1 MCPADGLHLQ
11 VTAKGV
17 VVFAPAP
24 LLTVTIESRGEMP
37 DIHLHAGGQGFWLAR
52 MAGALGARVALCG
65 SFGGESGAV
74 VRTLVASEGVTV
86 RGVETE
92 AGNGAYVHDRRSGE
106 RVPIAEVPSAPLSRH
121 EVDELYAITL
131 VEGLE
136 AAVCLLGGPTAA
148 DVLPADTYR
157 RLAADLRGGGRTVI
171 ADLSGPPLHAA
182 LEGGVDVLKV
192 SHEEVLADGWAASDG
207 VDDLLAAVSTL
218 QGAGAGR
225 VVVSRAD
232 RPALATAAGGIVEVV
247 SPRLEPV
254 DVHGAG
260 DSMTAGVA
268 AALARGDGW
277 EDALRLGAAAGSLNV
292 TRRGLATGRRRE
304 IERLAR
310 HVELRPL
317 DRHGAISTRTETP
330 EELAARTRPQ

>member
-1 MCPADGLHLQ
+1 M
-11 VTAKGV
+11 TA
-17 VVFAPAP
+17 
-24 LLTVTIESRGEMP
+24 T
-37 DIHLHAGGQGFWLAR
+37 
-52 MAGALGARVALCG
+52 
-65 SFGGESGAV
+65 
-74 VRTLVASEGVTV
+74 
-86 RGVETE
+86 
-92 AGNGAYVHDRRSGE
+92 
-106 RVPIAEVPSAPLSRH
+106 
-121 EVDELYAITL
+121 
-131 VEGLE
+131 
-136 AAVCLLGGPTAA
+136 PTAA
-148 DVLPADTYR
+148 WGVPGRRAAPAGDR
-157 RLAADLRGGGRTVI
+157 ERRGGVRAGSAPHRHHRESGRNAGHPSACRRPGILARTHGRSPRRARGRTVI